1 MKKRVFGLVL
11 LLTML
16 LGSTTMVHAETSIPP
31 SGELS
36 AWCGADGN
44 IDMYLYVSEDV
55 SESIVRLVFL
65 SKDTGDEYF
74 YKFNPVNYDDDS
86 LWVQRINI
94 PKGEY
99 FASCRVTDDY
109 YGSYR
114 CSLFPKGNLVVGDM
128 LESVICLVG
137 TDEWVNSTTTEMEK
151 AEEEAAK
158 ATATPKPTVAPETGD
173 ETQSG
178 ETDEKADDSLEE
190 IKPIVEEE
198 PDDVEPKEKNPVPLY
213 VVLGIVAVGIL
224 FLFTKKKKK

>member
-16 LGSTTMVHAETSIPP
+16 LGSTFTAHAEATIPP

-44 IDMYLYVSEDV
+44 IDMYVHVSEEV

-65 SKDTGDEYF
+65 SKNTGDEYF
-74 YKFNPVNYDDDS
+74 YKFNPVNYDDETI
-86 LWVQRINI
+86 WVERINI

-99 FASCRVTDDY
+99 FVSCRVTDDY

-128 LESVICLVG
+128 LESIICLVG
-137 TDEWVNSTTTEMEK
+137 PEEWIDSTYAEMEK
-151 AEEEAAK
+151 AEAEAAK
-158 ATATPKPTVAPETGD
+158 ATATPEPTLAPETEED
-173 ETQSG
+173 TQSG
-178 ETDEKADDSLEE
+178 AIAEKTDDELDE
-190 IKPIVEEE
+190 IKPILEEE
-198 PDDVEPKEKNPVPLY
+198 PVENDGEKNLVPLY
-213 VVLGIVAVGIL
+213 VILGIVAVVAVVL
-224 FLFTKKKKK
+224 VVKFKKK